1 MCFPFRISFR
11 FKAKIVRGHI
21 RLSRIE
27 LQNMVKIKGK
37 GGRFRAGLSMRG
49 IVGVVRAI
57 NSRAFRSAPP

>member
-1 MCFPFRISFR
+1 VSFR
-11 FKAKIVRGHI
+11 FNAKIVRGHI

-37 GGRFRAGLSMRG
+37 GGRFRAGLSMWG

-57 NSRAFRSAPP
+57 NRSAFRSAPP